1 MVVHVMIVLI
11 LVLLIQTIK
20 ATVLVAQYAVMALV
34 KKVKHVVTQAV
45 LQTVVAVK
53 VNSHVQM
60 VVHMVIVFLNHG
72 SAMVGMTVQVL
83 MMKQIAAQ
91 HHVKTKV
98 YGIVAM
104 ANVSQHHTFVMDQLI
119 LAMQVGVQ
127 TVRMVQMKV

>member
-1 MVVHVMIVLI
+1 MKTTVVV
-11 LVLLIQTIK
+11 
-20 ATVLVAQYAVMALV
+20 VLVAQYVATVLV

-53 VNSHVQM
+53 VNSHVLT

-72 SAMVGMTVQVL
+72 SAMVGMTVQVV
-83 MMKQIAAQ
+83 MMKQIVLR